1 MERVAISH
9 RIKEGLEIRNMKQ
22 IDLSR
27 LTGISR
33 SMITEYLKGKYEP
46 RQDNIYL
53 IAKALDV
60 NEAWLMGFDVKK
72 DRNDTSINKNIF
84 VSNLNMMMII
94 DLRAYGDYI
103 YNDLHISKERMDAL
117 LAGNDDPTLNELK
130 ELAKHLNIPQEIL
143 LSVDLSSENGK
154 YYLDKWAEEKK
165 DSVLMDNEFVLE
177 NSGSKAARKNIIDEL
192 LYHLNNLNL
201 NALIKL
207 YDYISALIID
217 KNNLDEEELGIEDII
232 YEDDGCMSIKRDA
245 FEKLKEDTKGIK
257 ESNENVM
264 NLLKSI
270 LENGNFNNK

>member
-72 DRNDTSINKNIF
+72 DRNDISINKNIF

-103 YNDLHISKERMDAL
+103 YDDLHISKERMNAL

-130 ELAKHLNIPQEIL
+130 ELSKHLNIPQEIL

-165 DSVLMDNEFVLE
+165 DFALIDNEIILE
-177 NSGSKAARKNIIDEL
+177 SSGSKAARKNIIYEFF
-192 LYHLNNLNL
+192 YHLNNLNL

-207 YDYISALIID
+207 YNYISEMVLD
-217 KNNLDEEELGIEDII
+217 KNNLDEEELGFEHII
-232 YEDDGCMSIKRDA
+232 YEDDGYMLIKKDA
-245 FEKLKEDTKGIK
+245 FEKLKDDTKGIK

-264 NLLKSI
+264 NLLKSL
-270 LENGNFNNK
+270 LEKENFNNK